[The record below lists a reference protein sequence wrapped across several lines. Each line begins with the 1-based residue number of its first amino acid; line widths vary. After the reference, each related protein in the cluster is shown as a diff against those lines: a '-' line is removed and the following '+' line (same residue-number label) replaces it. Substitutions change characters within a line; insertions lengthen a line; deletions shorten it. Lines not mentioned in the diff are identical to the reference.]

1 MDATD
6 YAALALDGR
15 PPRGVVAGRRI
26 VSAGYPIEEALSM
39 SVVVRYSPANL
50 TAEKYD
56 ATNEQ
61 IAAAGIEWPP
71 DGLDHH
77 ICFGEE
83 GNLRVSEVWDSREQ
97 WQAFVD
103 QLMPVLSEAGI
114 EMSGEPEVFEV
125 YSAERR

>member
-1 MDATD
+1 
-6 YAALALDGR
+6 
-15 PPRGVVAGRRI
+15 
-26 VSAGYPIEEALSM
+26 M
-39 SVVVRYSPANL
+39 SIVVRYQPTNL

-56 ATNEQ
+56 ATNDQ
-61 IAAAGIEWPP
+61 IAAAGVAWPP
-71 DGLDHH
+71 EGLDHH
-77 ICFGEE
+77 LCFGDD

-125 YSAERR
+125 HSATRR